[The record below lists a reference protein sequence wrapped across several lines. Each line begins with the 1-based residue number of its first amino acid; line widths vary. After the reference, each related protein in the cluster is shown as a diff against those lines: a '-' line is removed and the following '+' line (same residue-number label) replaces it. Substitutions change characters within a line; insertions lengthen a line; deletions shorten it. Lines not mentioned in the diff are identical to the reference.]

1 MKWNHHLRGK
11 DISTQLEKQVNVEQA
26 KNKNCLK
33 KIITS
38 LQYLA
43 RQGLSFHGHI
53 EENGKFYQLIKL
65 CSDDCDDLRLCLQQ
79 KRAFMSN
86 EVQNEILQIISH
98 QILRSII
105 KDTSSAMWY
114 SIMAD
119 KTVDASLIEQVCHNV
134 E

>member
-1 MKWNHHLRGK
+1 M
-11 DISTQLEKQVNVEQA
+11 NVEQA
-26 KNKNCLK
+26 KNRNCLK
-33 KIITS
+33 KIFTS

-43 RQGLSFHGHI
+43 RQGLSFRGHI
-53 EENGKFYQLIKL
+53 EENGNFYQLIKL
-65 CSDDCDDLRLCLQQ
+65 CSDDCDDLRLWLQQ
-79 KRAFMSN
+79 KRAFMSH
-86 EVQNEILQIISH
+86 EVQNEVLQIMAH

-119 KTVDASLIEQVCHNV
+119 ETVDASLIEQVCHNV